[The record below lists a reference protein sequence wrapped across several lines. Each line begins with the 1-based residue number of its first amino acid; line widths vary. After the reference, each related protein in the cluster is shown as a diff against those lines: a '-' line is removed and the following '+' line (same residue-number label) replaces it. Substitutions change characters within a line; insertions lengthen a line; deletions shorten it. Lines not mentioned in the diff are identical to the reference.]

1 MQPDH
6 SNSYTETCSIF
17 VRSSTKTLVVPG
29 PLTYMPILEALKLAL
44 TAILSH
50 KLRSFLTLLGV
61 IFGVATVIVVV
72 SLIEGFNAYVDEKIA
87 NIGTNAF
94 SIGKYS
100 IDDFSSVE
108 ALNAARRR
116 NKDITLE
123 DAAALAARGGA
134 IHDVGAKEDTLGDV
148 KFGSTTL
155 RRIHIGA
162 STPNMA
168 DIERVEA
175 SDGRFFS
182 KVDEETRRNVTF
194 IGADVVEKLF
204 PTTDPLGQTIRID
217 GRPFEVIGVGKA
229 KGSVFGQPQDM
240 YVSMPLSTFLAI
252 YGSRRSLQ
260 LSVTSTSPATYQDA
274 VDEARIVMR
283 TRRKLTPSE
292 KDNFGI
298 ITPSAINEL
307 RDKIFGTIQIA
318 AIGVTSIS
326 LVVGGI
332 VIMNIMLVSVTE
344 RTKEIGIRKSIGARR
359 SDILKQ
365 FLAES
370 TMLSLLGGAI
380 GIGIAYLLAKLVATV
395 TPVPTSLPLLAVTIA
410 LLVSGTVG
418 LISGVYPAWRA
429 ARLDPIE
436 ALRAE

>member
-1 MQPDH
+1 
-6 SNSYTETCSIF
+6 
-17 VRSSTKTLVVPG
+17 
-29 PLTYMPILEALKLAL
+29 MPFLEALKLAL
-44 TAILSH
+44 SAILGH

-61 IFGVATVIVVV
+61 IFGVATVIIVV

-94 SIGKYS
+94 SVSKYS
-100 IDDFSSVE
+100 IDDFSSVA

-116 NKDITLE
+116 NKDVTLE
-123 DAAALAARGGA
+123 DANALLARRVA
-134 IHDVGAKEDTLGDV
+134 IQDVGAKEDIAGDI
-148 KFGSTTL
+148 KFGSTNLL
-155 RRIHIGA
+155 RLHISA
-162 STPNMA
+162 TTTNIA
-168 DIERVEA
+168 EIEKIEA
-175 SDGRFFS
+175 GEGRYFN
-182 KVDEETRRNVTF
+182 KAEEDSRRNVTF
-194 IGADVVEKLF
+194 IGADVADKLF
-204 PTTDPLGQTIRID
+204 PTANPLGQTIRID
-217 GRPFEVIGVGKA
+217 GRPFTVVGVGKA

-252 YGSRRSLQ
+252 YGSRRSVN
-260 LSVTSTSPATYQDA
+260 LSVTSTNATTYQDA
-274 VDEARIVMR
+274 VEEARVVMR
-283 TRRKLTPSE
+283 TRRKLTANE

-318 AIGVTSIS
+318 AVGITSIS
-326 LVVGGI
+326 LVVGAI

-359 SDILKQ
+359 IDILKQ

-370 TMLSLLGGAI
+370 TMLSLFGGAI
-380 GIGIAYLLAKLVATV
+380 GISIAYALAKLVAV
-395 TPVPTSLPLLAVTIA
+395 LTPVPTALPLFAVTLA
-410 LLVSGTVG
+410 LVVSAGVG

-436 ALRAE
+436 ALRSE

>member
-1 MQPDH
+1 
-6 SNSYTETCSIF
+6 
-17 VRSSTKTLVVPG
+17 
-29 PLTYMPILEALKLAL
+29 MPFLEALKLAL
-44 TAILSH
+44 SSILGH

-94 SIGKYS
+94 AVSKFSIE
-100 IDDFSSVE
+100 DFSSVA

-116 NKDITLE
+116 NKDVTVE
-123 DAAALAARGGA
+123 DAAALAVRGGS
-134 IHDVGAKEDTLGDV
+134 ILDVGAKEDITGDV
-148 KFGSTTL
+148 KFGVTNL
-155 RRIHIGA
+155 FRVHISA
-162 STPNMA
+162 TTPNIA
-168 DIERVEA
+168 EIEHIETGE
-175 SDGRFFS
+175 GRYFS
-182 KVDEETRRNVTF
+182 KTEEESRRNVTF
-194 IGADVVEKLF
+194 IGADVADKLF
-204 PTTDPLGQTIRID
+204 PTTNPLGQTIRID
-217 GRPFEVIGVGKA
+217 GRPFVVVGVGKA
-229 KGSVFGQPQDM
+229 RGSVFGQPQDM
-240 YVSMPLSTFLAI
+240 YVSVPLSTFLAM
-252 YGSRRSLQ
+252 YGSRRSITI
-260 LSVTSTSPATYQDA
+260 SVTSTTPVTYQDA
-274 VDEARIVMR
+274 VEEARVVMR
-283 TRRKLTPSE
+283 TRRKLGPNE

-318 AIGVTSIS
+318 AIGITSIS

-370 TMLSLLGGAI
+370 TMLSLFGGS
-380 GIGIAYLLAKLVATV
+380 IGIAIAYALAKLVAIL
-395 TPVPTSLPLLAVTIA
+395 TPVPTVLPLFAVTAA
-410 LLVSGTVG
+410 LVVSGGVG

>member
-1 MQPDH
+1 
-6 SNSYTETCSIF
+6 
-17 VRSSTKTLVVPG
+17 
-29 PLTYMPILEALKLAL
+29 MPFFEAFKLAVSS
-44 TAILSH
+44 ILGH

-72 SLIEGFNAYVDEKIA
+72 SLIEGFNSYVDEKIA

-94 SIGKYS
+94 SVRKYS

-116 NKDITLE
+116 NKDVTLD
-123 DAAALAARGGA
+123 DAAALQARGGT
-134 IHDVGAKEDTLGDV
+134 IQDVGGKVDAIGDV
-148 KFGSTTL
+148 KFGPTNLS
-155 RRIHIGA
+155 RVHISA
-162 STPNMA
+162 ATPNIA
-168 DIERVEA
+168 EIERLDVGE
-175 SDGRFFS
+175 GRYFTKS
-182 KVDEETRRNVTF
+182 EEESRRGVTF
-194 IGADVVEKLF
+194 IGADVADKLF
-204 PTTDPLGQTIRID
+204 PNSNPLGQSIRID
-217 GRPFEVIGVGKA
+217 GRPFEVVGVGKA

-240 YVSMPLSTFLAI
+240 YVSVPLSTFLAA
-252 YGSRRSLQ
+252 YGSRRSIN
-260 LSVTSTSPATYQDA
+260 LSVTSTSAATYEDA
-274 VDEARIVMR
+274 VEDARVVMR
-283 TRRKLTPSE
+283 SRRKLAPSE

-307 RDKIFGTIQIA
+307 RDKIFGTIQVA
-318 AIGVTSIS
+318 AIGITSIS

-359 SDILKQ
+359 GDILKQ

-370 TMLSLLGGAI
+370 TMLSLLGGS
-380 GIGIAYLLAKLVATV
+380 IGIAIAYAIAKLVAV
-395 TPVPTSLPLLAVTIA
+395 LTPVPTVLPLFAVTAA
-410 LLVSGTVG
+410 LVVSASVG

-429 ARLDPIE
+429 AGLDPIE

>member
-1 MQPDH
+1 
-6 SNSYTETCSIF
+6 
-17 VRSSTKTLVVPG
+17 
-29 PLTYMPILEALKLAL
+29 MPILEALKLAL
-44 TAILSH
+44 SAILSH

-72 SLIEGFNAYVDEKIA
+72 SLIEGFNVYVDEKIA

-94 SIGKYS
+94 AVRKFSIQ
-100 IDDFSSVE
+100 DFSSVE

-116 NKDITLE
+116 NKDITLD

-134 IHDVGAKEDTLGDV
+134 IHEVGAKEDIAGDV
-148 KFGSTTL
+148 KFGATNL
-155 RRIHIGA
+155 RRIHISA
-162 STPNMA
+162 TTPNIA
-168 DIERVEA
+168 DIERIEA
-175 SDGRFFS
+175 SEGRYFNN
-182 KVDEETRRNVTF
+182 VDQETRRNATF
-194 IGADVVEKLF
+194 IGADVAEKLF
-204 PTTDPLGQTIRID
+204 PTSNPLGQTIRID
-217 GRPFEVIGVGKA
+217 GRAFEVIGIGKA

-240 YVSMPLSTFLAI
+240 YVAMPLSTFLAI
-252 YGSRRSLQ
+252 YGSRRSLN
-260 LSVTSTSPATYQDA
+260 LSVTSSGPATYQDA

-283 TRRKLTPSE
+283 TRRKLAPSE
-292 KDNFGI
+292 DDNFGI

-307 RDKIFGTIQIA
+307 RDQIFGTIQVA
-318 AIGVTSIS
+318 AIGITSIS

-359 SDILKQ
+359 ADIVKQ

-370 TMLSLLGGAI
+370 TMLSLLGGAL
-380 GIGIAYLLAKLVATV
+380 GIAIAYALAKLVATL
-395 TPVPTSLPLLAVTIA
+395 TPVPTSLPLLAVTLA

>member
-1 MQPDH
+1 
-6 SNSYTETCSIF
+6 
-17 VRSSTKTLVVPG
+17 
-29 PLTYMPILEALKLAL
+29 MPFLEALKLAL
-44 TAILSH
+44 ASILGH

-94 SIGKYS
+94 AVGKYS
-100 IDDFSSVE
+100 IEDFSSVE

-116 NKDITLE
+116 NKDITLD
-123 DAAALAARGGA
+123 DAAALVARGGS
-134 IHDVGAKEDTLGDV
+134 IHEVGAKEDGLGEV
-148 KFGSTTL
+148 KFGPTNLS
-155 RRIHIGA
+155 RVHISA
-162 STPNMA
+162 TTPNIA
-168 DIERVEA
+168 EIERIEA
-175 SDGRFFS
+175 GAGRYFL
-182 KVDEETRRNVTF
+182 KAEEETRRHVTF
-194 IGADVVEKLF
+194 IGADIADKLF
-204 PTTDPLGQTIRID
+204 PLSNPLGQTIRID

-229 KGSVFGQPQDM
+229 KGSVFGQSQDM
-240 YVSMPLSTFLAI
+240 YVAVPLSTFLAI
-252 YGSRRSLQ
+252 YGSRRSIS
-260 LSVTSTSPATYQDA
+260 LSVTSSSPASYHDA
-274 VDEARIVMR
+274 VEEARVVMR
-283 TRRKLTPSE
+283 TRRKLSPND

-307 RDKIFGTIQIA
+307 RDKIFGTIQVA
-318 AIGVTSIS
+318 AIGITSIS

-344 RTKEIGIRKSIGARR
+344 RTKEIGIRKSIGARK

-370 TMLSLLGGAI
+370 TMLSLLGGS
-380 GIGIAYLLAKLVATV
+380 IGIAIAYALAKLVAV
-395 TPVPTSLPLLAVTIA
+395 LTPVPTVLPLFAVTAA
-410 LLVSGTVG
+410 LVVSASVG

-429 ARLDPIE
+429 AKLDPIE